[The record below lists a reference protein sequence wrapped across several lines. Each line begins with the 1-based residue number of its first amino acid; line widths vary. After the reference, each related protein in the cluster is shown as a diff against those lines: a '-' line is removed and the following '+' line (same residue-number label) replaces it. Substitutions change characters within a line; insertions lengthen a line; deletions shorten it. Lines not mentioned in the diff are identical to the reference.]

1 MKLKEVER
9 LINEK
14 IEEEQ
19 IGKERAYNLTYDVRR
34 IVSNLIGDDK
44 KLYVS
49 DYAGNV
55 YIRKSCSGRTYEITI
70 KIKKKKIGTEY
81 EKFYGYVTLYKI
93 DKVEV
98 LESEDYDS
106 IESFIEYCEKREEEK
121 KNYEEIKVVKFEKQ
135 LCEANISFRKFYDM
149 MEEYKRL
156 NFDGKLDLAKRYT
169 GEDYYKYY

>member
-1 MKLKEVER
+1 MKLKDLER

-14 IEEEQ
+14 IEEE
-19 IGKERAYNLTYDVRR
+19 GNKKGTVSDLAYNVRI
-34 IVSNLIGDDK
+34 IVNNLIGDNRK
-44 KLYVS
+44 IYVS
-49 DYAGNV
+49 DYNGNV

-81 EKFYGYVTLYKI
+81 ERFYGYVTLYKI